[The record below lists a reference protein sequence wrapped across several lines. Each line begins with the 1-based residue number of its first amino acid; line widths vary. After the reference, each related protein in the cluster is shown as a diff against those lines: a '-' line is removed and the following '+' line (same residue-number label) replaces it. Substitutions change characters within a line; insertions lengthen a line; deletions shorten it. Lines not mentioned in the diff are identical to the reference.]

1 MAGAFA
7 LRLVPRLAAEPA
19 ARGKGGGGGANR
31 DAGSRALVSKK
42 PNKQQHLW
50 IRKET
55 AGSGKKALRL
65 IDAVSKLPNEREAI
79 YGALDKWSAFE
90 PEFPII
96 AAAKALGMLKRR
108 RQWLRIIQVT
118 KWLMSKGQVLT
129 WTTYDTLLLALL
141 MDKRVDEAE
150 SVWNTVIQ
158 THTRSV
164 PKRLFSRMI
173 LIYDIHQ
180 RPDKVLEIF
189 ADMEE
194 LGVRPDE
201 DTARRIGKA
210 FVASG
215 QEEKEKHVLEKYL
228 KKWKYIH
235 FNGERVRVRRD
246 GPLA

>member
-7 LRLVPRLAAEPA
+7 FRLVPRLAAEPA

-65 IDAVSKLPNEREAI
+65 IDAVRYTLAIDTVSKLPNEREAI

-118 KWLMSKGQVLT
+118 KWLMSKG
-129 WTTYDTLLLALL
+129 
-141 MDKRVDEAE
+141 
-150 SVWNTVIQ
+150 Q

>member
-7 LRLVPRLAAEPA
+7 FRLVPRLAAEPA

-118 KWLMSKGQVLT
+118 KWLMSKGQ
-129 WTTYDTLLLALL
+129 
-141 MDKRVDEAE
+141 
-150 SVWNTVIQ
+150 